1 MVVDKL
7 AEYLADANTD
17 KPSLR
22 GLNHHLLEELMQFVR
37 QELPGGG
44 VKYAADY
51 GCHDDLVMSLA
62 IAMWVVQESGDASAP
77 VQDDSGDVVRIHRT
91 RMYEIREQN
100 RIAAEEAES
109 QAWDNI
115 ILGGGYYG

>member
-1 MVVDKL
+1 MVIDKL
-7 AEYLADANTD
+7 AEYLANANTEA
-17 KPSLR
+17 PSLR

-62 IAMWVVQESGDASAP
+62 IAVWVAQESGDASAP
-77 VQDDSGDVVRIHRT
+77 IHNDSGDVIRIHHT
-91 RMYEIREQN
+91 KMYEIRERN
-100 RIAAEEAES
+100 RIAAEEAEQQS
-109 QAWDNI
+109 WDSF
-115 ILGGGYYG
+115 ILGGGYSD